1 MKNSKLIL
9 LGMLLMGIMFLG
21 FQCSST
27 ELTSAKLYIQQKN
40 WDKAIETLNTEVTKN
55 PKSDEGYFLLGT
67 VYSEQDNVDKMIES
81 FDKSLAISNKFE
93 KNIGEYKAFQW
104 ANNFNRGVSLFQRG
118 NKVTDEDS
126 SKMYFDMA
134 INAYNKAIMLEPD
147 SAETY
152 RNLAFVYLTTGK
164 TEESIEPLKKIIE
177 LAKVST
183 PPTIGINSSE
193 LEKEFGKP
201 DTIVETKYKELDATL
216 YVYNKDNLNVYLE
229 NSTVVGYERI
239 IKSDGAEEGYQYL
252 GEVYYTLGA
261 NLMND
266 FKFNSNPQDSIKAMD
281 YYDKSIVTLEEGL
294 KKYPVNSEMQ
304 VARTSAYIGAGRIA
318 EAIIAS
324 KILVENEPDN
334 KIYHYNYGVL
344 LLNSEKYAEAETQ
357 LLEALKI
364 DPEYENAIY
373 NLGVTYVKWGTAMN
387 KEAEQQGI
395 ISEDYKKKYEAA
407 LPYLEKV
414 VEKDQTNVAIWELLG
429 KVYSVLGM
437 TDDANNAFKK
447 ADELR

>member
-1 MKNSKLIL
+1 MKNSKLVVFGMLL
-9 LGMLLMGIMFLG
+9 LGMMFLG
-21 FQCSST
+21 FQCAST

-67 VYSEQDNVDKMIES
+67 VYSEQDNIDKMMES

-93 KNIGEYKAFQW
+93 KNIEEYKAFQW

-126 SKMYFDMA
+126 TKMYFDMA
-134 INAYNKAIMLEPD
+134 IDAYNKAIMLEPD

-164 TEESIEPLKKIIE
+164 TEESVDPLKK
-177 LAKVST
+177 LV
-183 PPTIGINSSE
+183 E
-193 LEKEFGKP
+193 LEQ
-201 DTIVETKYKELDATL
+201 
-216 YVYNKDNLNVYLE
+216 
-229 NSTVVGYERI
+229 
-239 IKSDGAEEGYQYL
+239 AEEGYQYL

-261 NLMND
+261 NIMND

-294 KKYPVNSEMQ
+294 NKYPENSEMQ

-318 EAIIAS
+318 EAIEAS

-344 LLNSEKYAEAETQ
+344 LLNSEKYPEAETQ

-373 NLGVTYVKWGTAMN
+373 NIGVTYVKWGTAMN
-387 KEAEQQGI
+387 KEAELQGV

-437 TDDANNAFKK
+437 QDDAANAFKK

>member
-1 MKNSKLIL
+1 MKNSKLFV
-9 LGMLLMGIMFLG
+9 LGMLFLGIMFLG
-21 FQCSST
+21 FQCAST

-67 VYSEQDNVDKMIES
+67 VYSEQDNIDKMIES

-93 KNIGEYKAFQW
+93 KNIEEYKAFQW

-118 NKVTDEDS
+118 NKVTDKDS

-134 INAYNKAIMLEPD
+134 IDAYNKAIALEPD
-147 SAETY
+147 SGETY

-164 TEESIEPLKKIIE
+164 TEESIEPLTKLVEIE
-177 LAKVST
+177 Q
-183 PPTIGINSSE
+183 
-193 LEKEFGKP
+193 
-201 DTIVETKYKELDATL
+201 
-216 YVYNKDNLNVYLE
+216 
-229 NSTVVGYERI
+229 
-239 IKSDGAEEGYQYL
+239 AEEGYQYL
-252 GEVYYTLGA
+252 GEVYYTLGI
-261 NLMND
+261 NMMND
-266 FKFNSNPQDSIKAMD
+266 FNSSKNSQDSIKAMD

-294 KKYPVNSEMQ
+294 KKFPANSEMQ

-318 EAIIAS
+318 EAITAS

-344 LLNSEKYAEAETQ
+344 LLNAERYPEAETQ
-357 LLEALKI
+357 LLEALKL

-387 KEAEQQGI
+387 KEAEQKGVM
-395 ISEDYKKKYEAA
+395 SEEYKQKYQSA
-407 LPYLEKV
+407 LPYLERV
-414 VEKDQTNVAIWELLG
+414 VEKDPTNVAIWELLG

-437 TDDANNAFKK
+437 TEDANNAFKK

>member
-1 MKNSKLIL
+1 MKNSKLL
-9 LGMLLMGIMFLG
+9 VLGMLFTGIMFLG
-21 FQCSST
+21 FQCAST

-40 WDKAIETLNTEVTKN
+40 WDKAIETLNTEVAKN
-55 PKSDEGYFLLGT
+55 PQSDEGYFLLGT
-67 VYSEQDNVDKMIES
+67 VYSELENVDKMVES
-81 FDKSLAISNKFE
+81 FDKSLAISNKYQ
-93 KNIGEYKAFQW
+93 KNIEEYRAFQW

-118 NKVTDEDS
+118 NKTTDKDS
-126 SKMYFDMA
+126 SKMFYDMA
-134 INAYNKAIMLEPD
+134 IDAYNKAIVLEPD
-147 SAETY
+147 SGETY

-164 TEESIEPLKKIIE
+164 TEESIEPLKKLVEIE
-177 LAKVST
+177 Q
-183 PPTIGINSSE
+183 
-193 LEKEFGKP
+193 
-201 DTIVETKYKELDATL
+201 
-216 YVYNKDNLNVYLE
+216 
-229 NSTVVGYERI
+229 
-239 IKSDGAEEGYQYL
+239 AEEGYQYL

-261 NLMND
+261 NLMNNY
-266 FKFNSNPQDSIKAMD
+266 KFEKNVQDSVKAME
-281 YYDKSIVTLEEGL
+281 YFNQSIIVLEEGIT
-294 KKYPVNSEMQ
+294 KYPQNSEME
-304 VARTSAYIGAGRIA
+304 VARTSSYIGAGRIDEAMTSSKALVQA
-318 EAIIAS
+318 EPA
-324 KILVENEPDN
+324 N
-334 KIYHYNYGVL
+334 KIYRYNYGVL
-344 LLNSEKYAEAETQ
+344 LLNSEKYPEAETQ

-387 KEAEQQGI
+387 KEAEKQGL

>member
-21 FQCSST
+21 FQCAST

-81 FDKSLAISNKFE
+81 FDKSLTISNKFE

-134 INAYNKAIMLEPD
+134 IDAYNKAIRLEPD

-164 TEESIEPLKKIIE
+164 TEESVEPLKKLVEIE
-177 LAKVST
+177 Q
-183 PPTIGINSSE
+183 
-193 LEKEFGKP
+193 
-201 DTIVETKYKELDATL
+201 
-216 YVYNKDNLNVYLE
+216 
-229 NSTVVGYERI
+229 
-239 IKSDGAEEGYQYL
+239 AEEGYQYL

-294 KKYPVNSEMQ
+294 KKYPINSEMQ

-414 VEKDQTNVAIWELLG
+414 VEKDQTNVTIWELLG

>member
-9 LGMLLMGIMFLG
+9 SGMLLMGIMFLG
-21 FQCSST
+21 FQCAST

-40 WDKAIETLNTEVTKN
+40 WDKAIETLKTEVTKN

-81 FDKSLAISNKFE
+81 FDKSLTISNKFE

-104 ANNFNRGVSLFQRG
+104 ANNFNRGVSFFQRG

-134 INAYNKAIMLEPD
+134 IDAYNKAIRLEPD

-164 TEESIEPLKKIIE
+164 TEESVEPLKKLVEIE
-177 LAKVST
+177 Q
-183 PPTIGINSSE
+183 
-193 LEKEFGKP
+193 
-201 DTIVETKYKELDATL
+201 
-216 YVYNKDNLNVYLE
+216 
-229 NSTVVGYERI
+229 
-239 IKSDGAEEGYQYL
+239 AEEGYQYL

-294 KKYPVNSEMQ
+294 KKYPINSEMQ

-414 VEKDQTNVAIWELLG
+414 VEKDQTNVTIWELLG

>member
-1 MKNSKLIL
+1 MKNSKLFL
-9 LGMLLMGIMFLG
+9 LGMLILGIMFLG
-21 FQCSST
+21 FQCAST

-40 WDKAIETLNTEVTKN
+40 WDKAIETLNTEVAKN
-55 PKSDEGYFLLGT
+55 PQSDEGYFLLGT
-67 VYSEQDNVDKMIES
+67 VYSEQDNIDKMIES

-134 INAYNKAIMLEPD
+134 IEAYKNAIELAPD

-152 RNLAFVYLTTGK
+152 RNLAFVHLTTQQA
-164 TEESIEPLKKIIE
+164 EESIEPLKKLIE
-177 LAKVST
+177 
-183 PPTIGINSSE
+183 IE
-193 LEKEFGKP
+193 Q
-201 DTIVETKYKELDATL
+201 
-216 YVYNKDNLNVYLE
+216 
-229 NSTVVGYERI
+229 
-239 IKSDGAEEGYQYL
+239 AEEGYQYL

-266 FKFNSNPQDSIKAMD
+266 FNFNKNTQDSIKAMD
-281 YYDKSIVTLEEGL
+281 YYDKSIVILEEGL
-294 KKYPVNSEMQ
+294 QKYPENSEMQ
-304 VARTSAYIGAGRIA
+304 VARTSAYIGAGRID
-318 EAIIAS
+318 EAIAS
-324 KILVENEPDN
+324 SKLLVEKKPDD
-334 KIYHYNYGVL
+334 KIYRYNYGVL

-387 KEAEQQGI
+387 KEAEKQGL
-395 ISEDYKKKYEAA
+395 ISEDYQKKYEAA

-437 TDDANNAFKK
+437 QDDAANAFKK

>member
-9 LGMLLMGIMFLG
+9 LGMLFMGIMFLG
-21 FQCSST
+21 FQCAST
-27 ELTSAKLYIQQKN
+27 ELTSSKLYIQQKN

-67 VYSEQDNVDKMIES
+67 VYSEQDNIDKMIES

-93 KNIGEYKAFQW
+93 KNIEEYKAFQW

-118 NKVTDEDS
+118 SKVTDKDS
-126 SKMYFDMA
+126 SKMYYDMA
-134 INAYNKAIMLEPD
+134 IDSYNKAIALEPD
-147 SAETY
+147 SGETY

-164 TEESIEPLKKIIE
+164 TEESIEPLTKLVEIE
-177 LAKVST
+177 Q
-183 PPTIGINSSE
+183 
-193 LEKEFGKP
+193 
-201 DTIVETKYKELDATL
+201 
-216 YVYNKDNLNVYLE
+216 
-229 NSTVVGYERI
+229 
-239 IKSDGAEEGYQYL
+239 AEEGYQYL

-261 NLMND
+261 NLIND
-266 FKFNSNPQDSIKAMD
+266 FKFGKNPQDSIKAMD
-281 YYDKSIVTLEEGL
+281 YYAKSITSLEEGL
-294 KKYPVNSEMQ
+294 KKYPENSEME
-304 VARTSAYIGAGRIA
+304 VTRTSSYIGAGRIA
-318 EAIIAS
+318 EAVISS
-324 KILVENEPDN
+324 KALVDKDPNN
-334 KIYHYNYGVL
+334 KIYRYNYGVL

-373 NLGVTYVKWGTAMN
+373 NLGVTYVKLGTAMN
-387 KEAEQQGI
+387 KEAEKQGI
-395 ISEDYKKKYEAA
+395 ISEEYKKKYESS

-414 VEKDQTNVAIWELLG
+414 VEKDPTNVAIWELLG

-437 TDDANNAFKK
+437 QEDAANAFKK

>member
-1 MKNSKLIL
+1 MKNSKLFV
-9 LGMLLMGIMFLG
+9 LGMLFLGLMFLG
-21 FQCSST
+21 LQCAST

-55 PKSDEGYFLLGT
+55 PQSDEGYFLLGT
-67 VYSEQDNVDKMIES
+67 VYSEQDNIDKMMES
-81 FDKSLAISNKFE
+81 FDKSLAISNKFA
-93 KNIGEYKAFQW
+93 KNIEEYKAFQW

-118 NKVTDEDS
+118 NKATDEDS

-134 INAYNKAIMLEPD
+134 IDSYNKAITLEPD
-147 SAETY
+147 SGETY
-152 RNLAFVYLTTGK
+152 RNLAFVYLTTGQ
-164 TEESIEPLKKIIE
+164 TEESITPLTKLVEIE
-177 LAKVST
+177 Q
-183 PPTIGINSSE
+183 
-193 LEKEFGKP
+193 
-201 DTIVETKYKELDATL
+201 
-216 YVYNKDNLNVYLE
+216 
-229 NSTVVGYERI
+229 
-239 IKSDGAEEGYQYL
+239 AEEGYQYL

-261 NLMND
+261 NIMND
-266 FKFNSNPQDSIKAMD
+266 FKFSKNPQDSIKAMG

-294 KKYPVNSEMQ
+294 KKYPENSEMQ

-318 EAIIAS
+318 EAISAS

-344 LLNSEKYAEAETQ
+344 LLNSEQYTEAEAQ

-387 KEAEQQGI
+387 KEAEQKGVMND
-395 ISEDYKKKYEAA
+395 DYKKKYEAA

>member
-1 MKNSKLIL
+1 MKNSKLFI
-9 LGMLLMGIMFLG
+9 LGMLFIGIMFLG
-21 FQCSST
+21 FQCAST

-67 VYSEQDNVDKMIES
+67 VYSELDNVEKMIES

-93 KNIGEYKAFQW
+93 KNISEYKAFQW

-118 NKVTDEDS
+118 NKVTDKDS
-126 SKMYFDMA
+126 SKMFFDMA
-134 INAYNKAIMLEPD
+134 IDAYNKAVMLEPD
-147 SAETY
+147 SGETY
-152 RNLAFVYLTTGK
+152 RNLAFVYLTTGT
-164 TEESIEPLKKIIE
+164 TEKSVEPLKK
-177 LAKVST
+177 LV
-183 PPTIGINSSE
+183 E
-193 LEKEFGKP
+193 LEQ
-201 DTIVETKYKELDATL
+201 
-216 YVYNKDNLNVYLE
+216 
-229 NSTVVGYERI
+229 
-239 IKSDGAEEGYQYL
+239 AEEGYQYL

-261 NLMND
+261 NTMNE
-266 FKFNSNPQDSIKAMD
+266 FKFNANTQDSIKAMD
-281 YYDKSIVTLEEGL
+281 YYNKAIVTLEEGL
-294 KKYPVNSEMQ
+294 KKYPENSEMQ
-304 VARTSAYIGAGRIA
+304 VARTSAYIGAGRIE
-318 EAIIAS
+318 EAIESS
-324 KILVENEPDN
+324 KLLVENDPGN

-344 LLNSEKYAEAETQ
+344 LLNSEKYPEAETQ

-364 DPEYENAIY
+364 DSEYENAIY

-387 KEAEQQGI
+387 KEAEQKGT
-395 ISEDYKKKYEAA
+395 ISEEYKKKYEAA

-437 TDDANNAFKK
+437 TEDANNAFKK

>member
-1 MKNSKLIL
+1 
-9 LGMLLMGIMFLG
+9 
-21 FQCSST
+21 
-27 ELTSAKLYIQQKN
+27 
-40 WDKAIETLNTEVTKN
+40 
-55 PKSDEGYFLLGT
+55 
-67 VYSEQDNVDKMIES
+67 
-81 FDKSLAISNKFE
+81 
-93 KNIGEYKAFQW
+93 
-104 ANNFNRGVSLFQRG
+104 
-118 NKVTDEDS
+118 
-126 SKMYFDMA
+126 
-134 INAYNKAIMLEPD
+134 MLEPD

-164 TEESIEPLKKIIE
+164 TEESVDPLNKLVEIEQ
-177 LAKVST
+177 
-183 PPTIGINSSE
+183 
-193 LEKEFGKP
+193 
-201 DTIVETKYKELDATL
+201 
-216 YVYNKDNLNVYLE
+216 
-229 NSTVVGYERI
+229 
-239 IKSDGAEEGYQYL
+239 AEEGYQYL

-261 NLMND
+261 NLMNN
-266 FKFNSNPQDSIKAMD
+266 FKFGKSTQDSIKAMD

-294 KKYPVNSEMQ
+294 KKYPENSEMQ

-318 EAIIAS
+318 EAIAAS

-344 LLNSEKYAEAETQ
+344 LLNSEKYPEAETQ

-373 NLGVTYVKWGTAMN
+373 NIGVTYVKWGTAMN
-387 KEAEQQGI
+387 KEAELQGT

>member
-1 MKNSKLIL
+1 MKNSKLL
-9 LGMLLMGIMFLG
+9 VFGMLFIGIMFLG
-21 FQCSST
+21 FQCAST

-40 WDKAIETLNTEVTKN
+40 WDKAIETLNTEVAKN
-55 PKSDEGYFLLGT
+55 PQSDEGYFLLGT
-67 VYSEQDNVDKMIES
+67 VYSEQDNIDKMMES

-93 KNIGEYKAFQW
+93 KNIEEYKAFQW

-118 NKVTDEDS
+118 NKATDEDS

-134 INAYNKAIMLEPD
+134 IDAYDKAIMLEPD

-164 TEESIEPLKKIIE
+164 TEESVEPLKKLVEIE
-177 LAKVST
+177 Q
-183 PPTIGINSSE
+183 
-193 LEKEFGKP
+193 
-201 DTIVETKYKELDATL
+201 
-216 YVYNKDNLNVYLE
+216 
-229 NSTVVGYERI
+229 
-239 IKSDGAEEGYQYL
+239 AEEGYQYL
-252 GEVYYTLGA
+252 GEVYYTLGT
-261 NLMND
+261 NIMND
-266 FKFNSNPQDSIKAMD
+266 FKFNANTQDSVKAMD
-281 YYDKSIVTLEEGL
+281 YYDKAIVTLEEGL
-294 KKYPVNSEMQ
+294 KKYPENSEMQ

-318 EAIIAS
+318 EAIAAS
-324 KILVENEPDN
+324 KLLVEKEPDN

-344 LLNSEKYAEAETQ
+344 LLNSEKYPEAEAQ

-387 KEAEQQGI
+387 KEAELQGV

>member
-1 MKNSKLIL
+1 MKNSKLVVF
-9 LGMLLMGIMFLG
+9 GMLFLGIMFLG

-40 WDKAIETLNTEVTKN
+40 WDKAIETLNAEVTKN

-67 VYSEQDNVDKMIES
+67 VYSEQDNIDKMIES
-81 FDKSLAISNKFE
+81 FNKSLAISNKFE
-93 KNIGEYKAFQW
+93 KNIEEYKAFQW

-118 NKVTDEDS
+118 NKVTDVDS

-134 INAYNKAIMLEPD
+134 IDAYNKAISLEPD
-147 SAETY
+147 SGETY

-164 TEESIEPLKKIIE
+164 TEESIEPLKK
-177 LAKVST
+177 LV
-183 PPTIGINSSE
+183 E
-193 LEKEFGKP
+193 LEQ
-201 DTIVETKYKELDATL
+201 
-216 YVYNKDNLNVYLE
+216 
-229 NSTVVGYERI
+229 
-239 IKSDGAEEGYQYL
+239 AEEGYQYL

-261 NLMND
+261 NIMND
-266 FKFNSNPQDSIKAMD
+266 FKFNSNKQDSIKAMD
-281 YYDKSIVTLEEGL
+281 YFNKAIVTLEEGL
-294 KKYPVNSEMQ
+294 KKYPENSEMQ
-304 VARTSAYIGAGRIA
+304 VARTSAYIGAGRID
-318 EAIIAS
+318 EAISSS
-324 KILVENEPDN
+324 KVLVDNEPGN
-334 KIYHYNYGVL
+334 KIYRYNYGVL
-344 LLNSEKYAEAETQ
+344 LLNAERYAEAETQ

-387 KEAEQQGI
+387 KEAEQKGI

-414 VEKDQTNVAIWELLG
+414 VEKDEKNIAIWELLG

-437 TDDANNAFKK
+437 TEDANNAFKK

>member
-1 MKNSKLIL
+1 MKNSKLL
-9 LGMLLMGIMFLG
+9 VLGMLFLGIMFLG
-21 FQCSST
+21 FQCAST

-67 VYSEQDNVDKMIES
+67 VYSEQDNIDKMMDS
-81 FDKSLAISNKFE
+81 FGKSLAISNKFE
-93 KNIGEYKAFQW
+93 KNIEEYKAFQW

-126 SKMYFDMA
+126 TKMYFDMA
-134 INAYNKAIMLEPD
+134 IDAYNNAIMLEPD
-147 SAETY
+147 SGETY

-164 TEESIEPLKKIIE
+164 TEESVEPLKKLVEIE
-177 LAKVST
+177 H
-183 PPTIGINSSE
+183 
-193 LEKEFGKP
+193 
-201 DTIVETKYKELDATL
+201 
-216 YVYNKDNLNVYLE
+216 
-229 NSTVVGYERI
+229 
-239 IKSDGAEEGYQYL
+239 AEEGYQYL

-261 NLMND
+261 NIMND
-266 FKFNSNPQDSIKAMD
+266 FKSNSNAQDSVKAMD
-281 YYDKSIVTLEEGL
+281 YFDKSIVTLEEGL
-294 KKYPVNSEMQ
+294 KKYPENSDMQ

-318 EAIIAS
+318 EAIEAS
-324 KILVENEPDN
+324 KILVDNEPNN
-334 KIYHYNYGVL
+334 KIYRYNYGVL
-344 LLNSEKYAEAETQ
+344 LLNAERYSEAETQ

-387 KEAEQQGI
+387 KEAEQKGT

-414 VEKDQTNVAIWELLG
+414 VEKDATNVAIWELLG

>member
-1 MKNSKLIL
+1 MKNSKLFL
-9 LGMLLMGIMFLG
+9 LGMLILGIMFLG
-21 FQCSST
+21 FQCAST

-40 WDKAIETLNTEVTKN
+40 WDKAIETLNTEVAKN
-55 PKSDEGYFLLGT
+55 PQSDEGYFLLGT
-67 VYSEQDNVDKMIES
+67 VYSEQDNIDKMIES

-118 NKVTDEDS
+118 NKVTDKDS

-134 INAYNKAIMLEPD
+134 IEAYKNAIELEPD

-152 RNLAFVYLTTGK
+152 RNLAFVHLTTQQA
-164 TEESIEPLKKIIE
+164 EESIEPLKKLIE
-177 LAKVST
+177 
-183 PPTIGINSSE
+183 IE
-193 LEKEFGKP
+193 Q
-201 DTIVETKYKELDATL
+201 
-216 YVYNKDNLNVYLE
+216 
-229 NSTVVGYERI
+229 
-239 IKSDGAEEGYQYL
+239 AEEGYQYL
-252 GEVYYTLGA
+252 GEVYYTLGI
-261 NLMND
+261 NMMSD
-266 FKFNSNPQDSIKAMD
+266 FNFNKDVQDSIKAMD
-281 YYDKSIVTLEEGL
+281 YYDKAIVVLEEGL
-294 KKYPVNSEMQ
+294 QKFPENSEMQ
-304 VARTSAYIGAGRIA
+304 VARTSAYIGAGRID
-318 EAIIAS
+318 EAIAS
-324 KILVENEPDN
+324 SKLLVENKPGD
-334 KIYHYNYGVL
+334 KIYRYNYGVL
-344 LLNSEKYAEAETQ
+344 LLNSENYAEAEKQ

-387 KEAEQQGI
+387 KEAEQQGV

-414 VEKDQTNVAIWELLG
+414 VEKDPTNVAIWELLG

-437 TDDANNAFKK
+437 QDDAANAFKK